1 MCKTHNC
8 QSCGVSFDE
17 KPSCANKYCS
27 RECYV
32 EGRFGSRPWAACSGC
47 LAAVGFGKRIT
58 GQILGVKPGT
68 VLSQRKRDGIETQT
82 PPMGSWYRWAMR
94 KAAGKNPDRK
104 RTDCEIAYELH
115 HMDDVKLAHADGFT
129 WVTIWEREAKR
140 RYAKARYDAMTTEE
154 KALKQEIQTRRIK
167 AKMEANPELKAKKA
181 ADHKQWREAN
191 KDKVKQTQREW
202 VKNNPEKMRAY
213 RKKQMENPA
222 FRALDNQRKRFRSIM
237 KSVRNGGTGS
247 YSSKIGCTTKEFHKY
262 MEAKF
267 EPGMTWD
274 NYGTYWH
281 VDHIIPCA
289 AFDQSDP
296 HQVALCWHHSNMQP
310 LEAKEN
316 LRKSDKFNEEQLN
329 LLINHTNQEA

>member
-1 MCKTHNC
+1 M
-8 QSCGVSFDE
+8 
-17 KPSCANKYCS
+17 
-27 RECYV
+27 
-32 EGRFGSRPWAACSGC
+32 
-47 LAAVGFGKRIT
+47 AAVGFGKRIT

-202 VKNNPEKMRAY
+202 VKNNPEKMTAY

-222 FRALDNQRKRFRSIM
+222 FRALDNQRNRFRKMM
-237 KSVRNGGTGS
+237 KSVRNGGTDS
-247 YSSKIGCTTKEFHKY
+247 YSK
-262 MEAKF
+262 
-267 EPGMTWD
+267 D
-274 NYGTYWH
+274 R
-281 VDHIIPCA
+281 V
-289 AFDQSDP
+289 Q
-296 HQVALCWHHSNMQP
+296 
-310 LEAKEN
+310 
-316 LRKSDKFNEEQLN
+316 
-329 LLINHTNQEA
+329 NQGVL

>member
-1 MCKTHNC
+1 M
-8 QSCGVSFDE
+8 
-17 KPSCANKYCS
+17 
-27 RECYV
+27 
-32 EGRFGSRPWAACSGC
+32 
-47 LAAVGFGKRIT
+47 AAVGFGKRIT

-140 RYAKARYDAMTTEE
+140 RYAKARYDAMTKEE

-202 VKNNPEKMRAY
+202 VKNNPEKMTAY

-222 FRALDNQRKRFRSIM
+222 FRALDNQRNRFRKMM
-237 KSVRNGGTGS
+237 KSVRNGGTDS
-247 YSSKIGCTTKEFHKY
+247 YSSKIGCTTKEFYKY

-267 EPGMTWD
+267 EQGMTWD

>member
-8 QSCGVSFDE
+8 QSCGASFDE

-104 RTDCEIAYELH
+104 RTDCEIAYDRAR
-115 HMDDVKLAHADGFT
+115 MDDIRQACQRGFDWSYEWVKERANRRSLAKYH
-129 WVTIWEREAKR
+129 
-140 RYAKARYDAMTTEE
+140 AMTAENK
-154 KALKQEIQTRRIK
+154 KAHNKRCL
-167 AKMEANPELKAKKA
+167 ANRKKKWANDPELKAKKA

>member
-17 KPSCANKYCS
+17 KPSYANKYCS

-181 ADHKQWREAN
+181 ADQKNGER
-191 KDKVKQTQREW
+191 QTRT
-202 VKNNPEKMRAY
+202 R
-213 RKKQMENPA
+213 
-222 FRALDNQRKRFRSIM
+222 
-237 KSVRNGGTGS
+237 
-247 YSSKIGCTTKEFHKY
+247 
-262 MEAKF
+262 
-267 EPGMTWD
+267 
-274 NYGTYWH
+274 
-281 VDHIIPCA
+281 
-289 AFDQSDP
+289 
-296 HQVALCWHHSNMQP
+296 
-310 LEAKEN
+310 
-316 LRKSDKFNEEQLN
+316 
-329 LLINHTNQEA
+329 